1 MSFMSFLKKLVVKVL
16 SAGMLYTG
24 NSCILAFGV
33 YSNAVLS
40 WAQVREG
47 VAYLRAM
54 RAVPPWVCYAQLI
67 ASALY
72 QPMVSCTSLYQPMV
86 SCISLYQP
94 MVSCTSLYQP
104 MVSCTSLY

>member
-54 RAVPPWVCYAQLI
+54 HASLSMLCPTY
-67 ASALY
+67 SALY
-72 QPMVSCTSLYQPMV
+72 QPMVSCTSL
-86 SCISLYQP
+86 
-94 MVSCTSLYQP
+94 
-104 MVSCTSLY
+104 